1 MRTLL
6 CAAFFILL
14 TGSLN
19 AQVQLGRIEFQKK
32 DRQAIVLHTQYA
44 QEIVEGAIQQRMNEL
59 GNKGKENKSLINLN
73 KSNFF
78 AFKGA
83 QLPNAHRDVDLYFK
97 TERRGGKNKDES
109 TVYLV
114 IGKGPDEFATTD
126 SDPELMEKGKEL
138 MQKLIPYLDEYKL
151 SVDIAN
157 QQDLV
162 NKLNGKINNL
172 LSDSTDLDKKIKG
185 LQEKMTQNG
194 AEREKQKAELEKQQ
208 QALEALK
215 ARRKQ

>member
-1 MRTLL
+1 MRKLL
-6 CAAFFILL
+6 FTAFLILL
-14 TGSLN
+14 VSGLN
-19 AQVQLGRIEFQKK
+19 AQVQMGRIEFQKK
-32 DRQAIVLHTQYA
+32 DRQAIVLQTQYT

-59 GNKGKENKSLINLN
+59 GNKGKETKSLINLN

-126 SDPELMEKGKEL
+126 SDPELMEKGREL

-157 QQDLV
+157 QEDLV
-162 NKLNGKINNL
+162 KKINGKINNL

-185 LQEKMTQNG
+185 LQDKMTQNS
-194 AEREKQKAELEKQQ
+194 AEREKQKTELEKQQ

-215 ARRKQ
+215 SRKKQ